1 MSAENRLI
9 GLYTDTF
16 GFAPAAVLPLAGA
29 GSNRRY
35 FRITSPDGVSAP
47 LSVIG
52 TFGTDCAENKS
63 FISLARH
70 FAQKNLPVPG
80 VIAVSA
86 DNSCYLQEDLG
97 DVSLF
102 SIIRNASVAGGFDE
116 ETIHLLEGAA
126 KSLAEVQYFGAE
138 GLDWGICPQQAMD
151 SHMIRWD
158 LNYFKY
164 CFLKQTR
171 LDFSESRLEEEFD
184 YLHDL
189 LLKHA
194 KRATTFMVRDFQS
207 RNIMLANGSVP
218 YLIDFQGGR
227 RGPVEYD
234 VASFLWQAKAGIPKV
249 VRDAVIDSYVKSA
262 RFINPAFDE
271 ATFRG
276 VLPYFVLFRILQT
289 LGAYGYRG
297 ISEGKSHFMA
307 SIPLAL
313 ANLETHLAEYGLD
326 KEFPYISDLAAM
338 LRSTPVIQEVA
349 DRLNVAEYDGL
360 TVTVTSF
367 SYKKGFPADF
377 SGNGGGFVFDCR
389 AVHNPGRYDQY
400 KMFTGRDAAVKSFLE
415 EDGEITTF
423 LKNAWGLVDA
433 SVARYLKR
441 GFNSLSVNFGCT
453 GGRHR
458 SVYSAEATARHIA
471 DSFPQARVVL
481 YHREQGILETFLPAG
496 Q

>member
-1 MSAENRLI
+1 M
-9 GLYTDTF
+9 
-16 GFAPAAVLPLAGA
+16 
-29 GSNRRY
+29 
-35 FRITSPDGVSAP
+35 
-47 LSVIG
+47 
-52 TFGTDCAENKS
+52 
-63 FISLARH
+63 
-70 FAQKNLPVPG
+70 
-80 VIAVSA
+80 
-86 DNSCYLQEDLG
+86 
-97 DVSLF
+97 
-102 SIIRNASVAGGFDE
+102 
-116 ETIHLLEGAA
+116 
-126 KSLAEVQYFGAE
+126 
-138 GLDWGICPQQAMD
+138 
-151 SHMIRWD
+151 
-158 LNYFKY
+158 
-164 CFLKQTR
+164 
-171 LDFSESRLEEEFD
+171 
-184 YLHDL
+184 HDL

-234 VASFLWQAKAGIPKV
+234 VASFLWQAKAGIPKA

-400 KMFTGRDAAVKSFLE
+400 KILTGRDAAVKSFLE

-423 LKNAWGLVDA
+423 LKMHGGWSMPLWHVILNVDLTPCRLTSDVPA
-433 SVARYLKR
+433 V
-441 GFNSLSVNFGCT
+441 GT
-453 GGRHR
+453 GR
-458 SVYSAEATARHIA
+458 SI
-471 DSFPQARVVL
+471 PQKL
-481 YHREQGILETFLPAG
+481 QPGILLTVFLKHGWFFIIANKVFWKHFYRRDNEGFDICGRGWFAFKAIYRLPP
-496 Q
+496 